1 MFKLLSAATA
11 LTCLLTAGA
20 MAEEVEITL
29 VDELDGNL
37 NSYCLDIS
45 GGLGPSADPANGLQ
59 AHTCYSYRG
68 SLEVDQIFD
77 TEQFA
82 EGILYMPRFDVCAT
96 LSGTQAGASIGLATC
111 DGSDMQQIALEDDGT
126 LRPAAAADMCLT
138 AGEETRLGRGG
149 TSQHQ
154 IKSLTLQAC
163 GDELAAYQTW
173 RTRTEDD

>member
-126 LRPAAAADMCLT
+126 LRPA
-138 AGEETRLGRGG
+138 GRGRHVPDRRG
-149 TSQHQ
+149 RNSTWPRRH
-154 IKSLTLQAC
+154 I
-163 GDELAAYQTW
+163 AAPDQVADPSGL
-173 RTRTEDD
+173 R